1 MNPIH
6 LLQRL
11 CAVLIISTS
20 AIASLYADTI
30 RYDDYSGPAVI
41 ESVIVIEET
50 PARVEYLRFI
60 QGQHVLKAWISDDGA
75 MSVKPGT
82 IRVERST
89 PEEKQ
94 ALLETLPKAKVTR
107 RMGPPVT
114 LCSPG
119 FHYPLP
125 SKVNYIMGSPTP
137 MRATGIYAGETKD
150 DAVQV
155 HFKDVSELSTLHNG
169 KKNQNTLEQWQKTDQ
184 PGPSRMGIPRRHRR
198 TSRSLRCERRVRNL
212 RNLPDPRTEIHPFH
226 PISPMNETL
235 ERSPRIPPPGRE
247 ESRMS

>member
-1 MNPIH
+1 MSSNKAFR
-6 LLQRL
+6 LLSATL
-11 CAVLIISTS
+11 LGVISST
-20 AIASLYADTI
+20 ASLSADTI

-60 QGQHVLKAWISDDGA
+60 QGQHVLEAWISDSGA

-125 SKVNYIMGSPTP
+125 SRVNYIMGSPTP
-137 MRATGIYAGETKD
+137 MRATGIYAGETQD
-150 DAVQV
+150 DVIQV
-155 HFKDVSELSTLHNG
+155 HFKDVSEFSILHNG
-169 KKNQNTLEQWQKTDQ
+169 KKIKIRWNNGKKQ
-184 PGPSRMGIPRRHRR
+184 
-198 TSRSLRCERRVRNL
+198 TSPVLQGWEYQGGTGEPPVLFGVNVESGTYETFPIRELKSIHFLR
-212 RNLPDPRTEIHPFH
+212 
-226 PISPMNETL
+226 
-235 ERSPRIPPPGRE
+235 
-247 ESRMS
+247 